1 MFSCHIPL
9 LVSGALDQLKRAY
22 ELEYFTAHFIGVGAS
37 FVRCNTDWNKWY
49 ICIFAIANA
58 HLDFAFRRGQTWVRL
73 GKLHYNFHEIH
84 IAAYLFFFFNVFL
97 SKQFF
102 FHIFM
107 ILNHWFIFVFLNLKG
122 SYEIMEKE
130 GEKLN
135 ASCSKREK
143 KQINYY
149 DPDSSGD
156 FSDADSDDCVEFIS
170 YDCSI
175 ESESDDEDL
184 PPRKN
189 IRNQHSKKGKIWYYF
204 SN

>member
-1 MFSCHIPL
+1 MYFS
-9 LVSGALDQLKRAY
+9 R
-22 ELEYFTAHFIGVGAS
+22 
-37 FVRCNTDWNKWY
+37 NK
-49 ICIFAIANA
+49 
-58 HLDFAFRRGQTWVRL
+58 
-73 GKLHYNFHEIH
+73 
-84 IAAYLFFFFNVFL
+84 FFFSHFYDFKSLIYFCVSEFEGKN
-97 SKQFF
+97 
-102 FHIFM
+102 
-107 ILNHWFIFVFLNLKG
+107 

-170 YDCSI
+170 NDCSI

-189 IRNQHSKKGKIWYYF
+189 IRNQHSKKGKI
-204 SN
+204 